1 MTLQDRAPGPQRT
14 PRYGSNTERQRTR
27 DHCDHAAGIRVS
39 AISAYQLEPKGI
51 ALSSKL

>member
-14 PRYGSNTERQRTR
+14 PRYGSNTERRRIR